1 MTMFISFEEEHK
13 QMQVK
18 LNTIPEYSTV
28 FGTTAEHDK
37 RSLHPL
43 SMLIISITVA
53 AIVTLYCFV
62 WLRPRTCSI
71 YYLKYEDPFVLI
83 DIFSSQSQSD
93 SSEFT
98 SSSSSTTVSVEFV
111 KLVKLLFDCI
121 ESDGENLSVIQLPL
135 GRNSSVRTAGYS

>member
-18 LNTIPEYSTV
+18 LNTIPEYSTA
-28 FGTTAEHDK
+28 FGTAAEHEK

-71 YYLKYEDPFVLI
+71 YYLNYEDPFVLI
-83 DIFSSQSQSD
+83 FLALSLNRTPRSSLRHRRRRRQRCRLNLL
-93 SSEFT
+93 SS
-98 SSSSSTTVSVEFV
+98 
-111 KLVKLLFDCI
+111 
-121 ESDGENLSVIQLPL
+121 
-135 GRNSSVRTAGYS
+135 